1 MGTYCQCHGCRSSP
15 PDRKDNIWLDVVK
28 NPCVLVDEKP
38 PEKKLRGENA
48 PKCCFRGARDKD
60 ATGFQTMA
68 ASLLPTCFSSV
79 FGDQRAT
86 EDPTCKSGTEA
97 MADGIPCFVIQLM
110 KSEKARLQ
118 TFSSWPF
125 TDPQDLAEAGLF
137 CVGRSDRVQCFCCG
151 GTLNARDLKDNAWE
165 EHSRSFPH
173 CFFILGHNVGNVPL
187 QMDEDEESGYTE
199 KDCPP
204 CMKTLTGR
212 LGTFNGVQ
220 HPVDPKRLAEA
231 GFYSTGKGD
240 KVVCFTCGG
249 GLENWKRQHDPFQ
262 QHARQYPGCRFL
274 MGKKGQEFINNIQLQ
289 KHKQQTKCAVI
300 IRNVASL

>member
-1 MGTYCQCHGCRSSP
+1 
-15 PDRKDNIWLDVVK
+15 
-28 NPCVLVDEKP
+28 
-38 PEKKLRGENA
+38 
-48 PKCCFRGARDKD
+48 
-60 ATGFQTMA
+60 MA

-79 FGDQRAT
+79 FSDQRAT
-86 EDPTCKSGTEA
+86 EDATCKSGTEA
-97 MADGIPCFVIQLM
+97 MADGIPRFVIQLM

-187 QMDEDEESGYTE
+187 QMDEDEESDYTE

-262 QHARQYPGCRFL
+262 QHAKQYPGCRFL
-274 MGKKGQEFINNIQLQ
+274 VGKKGQEFINNIQLQ
-289 KHKQQTKCAVI
+289 KHKQQRKCAVI
-300 IRNVASL
+300 IRNVSTFFRTYFEMIKYSTPLLTKRGYDYFTTERRTNLHFVSLLILLCQIKRKTKNENIILLF